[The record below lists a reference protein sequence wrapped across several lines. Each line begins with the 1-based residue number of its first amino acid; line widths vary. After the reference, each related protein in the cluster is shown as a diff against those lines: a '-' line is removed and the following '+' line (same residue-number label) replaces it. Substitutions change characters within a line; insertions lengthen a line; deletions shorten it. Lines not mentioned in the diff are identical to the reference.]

1 MNLEKTIT
9 KKINE
14 NFSPNFFKIINFS
27 DKHKNHFLED
37 NNDTSHIKLIIVSK
51 DFENLSKIDRERK
64 VHKILSEEISKDI
77 HSIRFKL
84 YTLDEFQLVKR

>member
-9 KKINE
+9 KKINK

>member
-9 KKINE
+9 KKINK

-51 DFENLSKIDRERK
+51 DFKNLSKIDRERK

-84 YTLDEFQLVKR
+84 YTLDEFQLVKG